1 MQTPI
6 GFRLTEK
13 CGAGLQFARPYCVI
27 EDLDIS
33 Q

>member
-6 GFRLTEK
+6 GFRLIEEY
-13 CGAGLQFARPYCVI
+13 GAGLQFSRPYCAV
-27 EDLDIS
+27 EDLKLS